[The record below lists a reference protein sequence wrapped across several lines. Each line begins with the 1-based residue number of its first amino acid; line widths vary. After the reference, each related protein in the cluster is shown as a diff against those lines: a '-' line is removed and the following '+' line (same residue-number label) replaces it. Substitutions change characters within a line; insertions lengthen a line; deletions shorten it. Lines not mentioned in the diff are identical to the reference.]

1 LKPETTI
8 NGETM
13 KTEIEWIN
21 TDRLSENAWHLA
33 QALQHLEKLHTG
45 DDVRLSP
52 PAKKMM
58 TTFVGHLHQRTLET
72 TAPEHTTHGDSPC
85 P

>member
-1 LKPETTI
+1 MSDTHQ
-8 NGETM
+8 
-13 KTEIEWIN
+13 
-21 TDRLSENAWHLA
+21 RLSENAWHLA

-58 TTFVGHLHQRTLET
+58 TTFVGHLRQRTVLNLN
-72 TAPEHTTHGDSPC
+72 PKN
-85 P
+85 